1 MGERKDGAFKGRP
14 GAREK
19 GRSKRSVDDCDLR
32 NDHQWF
38 LSPASGGSRGKRLL
52 PFGAWA
58 TQTHAVSGLPALWAQ
73 PPLSRIRSLARP
85 SCPTATSSLHRRG
98 DRDQSCRH
106 SLCGSCSIR
115 LSLRDERG
123 GLLLPPRPPCSTQHE
138 APWEGRRK
146 STGCM
151 SSTASATAWL
161 CILCVQFFLFSFA
174 PFSIRALASAPPA
187 LLLPRSKATLLF
199 PSHIPIHTL
208 PFLTLFLPPPPYF
221 IRSRSC
227 SMETRMAKPTPAANI
242 LHLAFKAARRRR
254 RVPRSS
260 QARST

>member
-1 MGERKDGAFKGRP
+1 MTTSGSFRLRQVAVEGRDSFRLAHGPRKRMP
-14 GAREK
+14 
-19 GRSKRSVDDCDLR
+19 C
-32 NDHQWF
+32 
-38 LSPASGGSRGKRLL
+38 PGSRRSGPSPPCRGSGAL
-52 PFGAWA
+52 P
-58 TQTHAVSGLPALWAQ
+58 VPPA
-73 PPLSRIRSLARP
+73 PRRP
-85 SCPTATSSLHRRG
+85 RPYIDAETSTKVPEIPHP
-98 DRDQSCRH
+98 CRH

-123 GLLLPPRPPCSTQHE
+123 GLLLPRRPPCSTQHE
-138 APWEGRRK
+138 APGEGRGK

-208 PFLTLFLPPPPYF
+208 PFLTLSLPPPRYF